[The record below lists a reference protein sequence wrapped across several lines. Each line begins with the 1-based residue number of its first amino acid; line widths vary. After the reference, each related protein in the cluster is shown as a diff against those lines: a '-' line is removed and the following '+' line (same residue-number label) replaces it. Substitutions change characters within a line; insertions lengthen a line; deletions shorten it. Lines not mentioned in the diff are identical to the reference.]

1 MNLTLDPQDPR
12 PLPVQIA
19 AAVREL
25 VAAGAL
31 LPGETIESSRALA
44 ASLGISRGSV
54 VTAFDQLTAEGYLV
68 ATTGSRTR
76 INPLLKPIAQPSPAP
91 APSPAPRRPLIEL
104 TRGLADSRGIVT
116 PQWRAAWREA

>member
-91 APSPAPRRPLIEL
+91 APS
-104 TRGLADSRGIVT
+104 
-116 PQWRAAWREA
+116 